1 MCGSALPRQRFCQN
15 LLVEPI
21 GFSYPATQI
30 YPFDGAF
37 EISFGDIDKETWRSA
52 FAVVYAINDTN
63 RIDDKRTPFGKQ
75 SVDCPFG
82 CTTFRF
88 WGVCG
93 RSSVLKI
100 KPHKRLLP
108 VKDDYEVR
116 VWSKKGFISFYFVL
130 LRRGLRLRSSTELRV
145 TEPRCRVSGRHPVRL
160 VP

>member
-1 MCGSALPRQRFCQN
+1 MCGSALSRQRFCQN

-75 SVDCPFG
+75 SVDCCSAAQLFVFG
-82 CTTFRF
+82 EFVVVHRF
-88 WGVCG
+88 
-93 RSSVLKI
+93 
-100 KPHKRLLP
+100 
-108 VKDDYEVR
+108 
-116 VWSKKGFISFYFVL
+116 
-130 LRRGLRLRSSTELRV
+130 
-145 TEPRCRVSGRHPVRL
+145 
-160 VP
+160 